1 VIGAPVFPCRPLPSD
16 AIGGAAVA
24 PFARIR
30 KDVSH
35 FRAGRSGGILE
46 KAKPI
51 QSFLEL
57 YFDWSG
63 WRVAQQKDELH
74 RTRLIRDNLWV
85 RDFVIDD
92 PFSPVSKVI
101 HDKYMAAFQMG
112 VPDVPSV
119 ENELAVNAVR
129 RESGG

>member
-16 AIGGAAVA
+16 TIGGAAVA

-63 WRVAQQKDELH
+63 PRVAQQKDELH

-85 RDFVIDD
+85 RYFVIDD
-92 PFSPVSKVI
+92 PFSPVRKVI
-101 HDKYMAAFQMG
+101 HDKYMAAFQMR